1 VGAMRKFYYFFIK
14 SGLPFL
20 LLNMMILGGAK
31 AIIRT
36 NQNSLD
42 YISLNINEAEIS
54 EKVKVD
60 DIPTDPDYFWELI
73 REDLDSGMR
82 SNGNFPPIWDEPSI
96 TETIHGYIV
105 PLSSYPRV
113 NDIPLKYGD
122 YIGGFY
128 LLNGERKCGGA
139 RMWTG
144 QENIILTLFGDDTS
158 TPEKDGFSY
167 GEVIEFRFFLQ
178 DTQKDYIVTTAS
190 YYVQTGYVTNGKWYP
205 TSLSMFTN
213 IKSSIN
219 LDFYIKFTENPVC
232 VNNQIFFEAV
242 EFIGNGGPYL
252 YEWTSSIA
260 GYYSNSPTPPPLTLE
275 APIELYL
282 TVSSGNLTSSDQKTA
297 KVNYHPIVDAG
308 PDGQLCENGNYQLSA
323 TSLNSSSIEWTSSG
337 DGVFN
342 DPYLESAIYTPG
354 VQDKIT
360 GTVNLTITA
369 QPLAPCTATA
379 YDEITLTIIHLPE
392 VHAGEDMSTCGNQP
406 VSLSAQVSNVGSLLW
421 TTSGSGTF
429 SDPNSSTTQYFPSS
443 TDLSTGNNGIILI
456 LCAQAISPC
465 NVNICDSINLSF
477 NVAPT
482 ALGPTTIKRCEGVT
496 FSLTGAVSNHSS
508 ILWTTQ
514 GDGTFSNPYVIP
526 TQYTPGPQDIENSGT
541 IVTLNALP
549 IPPCDLPATKNIN
562 LYIQQKPRILSFGP
576 DTNAMCATS
585 AFLQLNAEVTG
596 NNGVSWSYTGDGT
609 LSSTNI
615 VNPKYYPGT
624 NDRQQGYFVLTLTAK
639 PKSPCQV
646 GTVESKTFYI
656 QPNPTAFAGNDT
668 IISEGVIYMT
678 DEAIA
683 ENYSAIMW
691 QTDGDGVF
699 SNPENLHTSYI
710 HGQLD
715 VYNEF
720 VELTLIAQPINPCA
734 ITASDVVI
742 LTIEISGCRDAKA
755 NAGIDKTICSNEH
768 VCMNDASARHYV
780 TLEWTSDGDGW
791 FDYPNILKPCY
802 YPGENDIF
810 NGNVTLVLN
819 AYAAEGCNNA
829 ADTVIIFINKA
840 PTAIIESE
848 TVICQGES
856 LSLSGLVQNST
867 GFQWYTTGDGYFI
880 NGQTLSPTYIH
891 GGADLASGMVQ
902 ICLKALANPG
912 CEDVTECLMITIEH
926 KPVVNA
932 GADQTIC
939 ENQTYTLNGTAQSYS
954 TVQWQTNGSGTF
966 NNPSI
971 LKPVYTPSAADKTA
985 GSIVLTLTAQPVS
998 PCTVS
1003 VSDQMTL
1010 TIQRHATANAGS
1022 DATICEDATYTLNG
1036 TAQRYSSVSWSTS
1049 GTGTFNNPSILK
1061 PVYTPSAADKTAG
1074 SVVLTLT
1081 AQPISPCAV
1090 SASDQMILTIK
1101 RLAVANAGSD
1111 ATICEDATYTLN
1123 GTAQRYSSV
1132 SWSSS
1137 GTGTF
1142 NNPSILKPVYTPS
1155 AADKTAGS
1163 VALTLTAHPISPC
1176 VVSTS
1181 DQMILTIQR
1190 NATANAGSDATIC
1203 EDATY
1208 TLNGTAQHYSSVSW
1222 SSSGT
1227 GTFNN
1232 PSILKPVYT
1241 PSAAD
1246 KTAGSVVLTLTAQP
1260 ISPCVVSTSDQMTLT
1275 IQRLATANA
1284 GSDATICED
1293 ATYTLNGTAQRYSS
1307 INWSSSGTG
1316 TFNNPSTLKP
1326 VYTPSAV
1333 DKTAGSVVLTLTA
1346 QPISPCTVS
1355 TSDQMTLTIQRLA
1368 TANAGSDATICEDA
1382 TYTLNGT
1389 AQHYSSVSWSS
1400 SGTGT
1405 FNNPSILKPVYTPSV
1420 ADKTAGSV
1428 VLTLTAQPISPCTVS
1443 VSDQMTLTI
1452 QPLAL
1457 VNAGDD
1463 ATICAG
1469 QNYQLAGWAENYKS
1483 LIWTTSGDGSFDNS
1497 KILNPI
1503 YYPGQGDQ
1511 GADSVMLCLTAEGL
1525 NGCNAVFDCMK
1536 ITIQPLP
1543 IADAGENQAF
1553 CITGQI
1559 IVIGTSINSSSS
1571 MWISNGDGSFI
1582 EPTSLTTQYLPG
1594 TNDLANGFVD
1604 LCLTVTG
1611 LFDCG
1616 EHTDCITIYLIP
1628 EPIVNAGEDVTIT
1641 KYQSYQTLNATA
1653 QNVQSLI
1660 WNTSGSGVFN
1670 DETTLHTIYSPSL
1683 EDISSGEVILTL
1695 TGFPLNPCQNVAID
1709 SLKLTITYDCLDA
1722 ITNAGDDEIVCEGE
1736 SIQITSATAQF
1747 YESLLWSTDG
1757 DGSFDNLQV
1766 LDPIYTP
1773 GPNDLINGSLTLC
1786 LTAFANGDCLDDED
1800 CINLQIQKLPTV
1812 YAGADKISLLDI
1824 ICFDDAY
1831 AENYSLIQ
1839 WFTTNGM
1846 GYFEND
1852 KVINACYIPSYY
1864 DIFMD
1869 SVYFTVT
1876 CFSLNPC
1883 TIAVEDQVVVKF
1895 FDGCFDATADAG
1907 EDMTACSD
1915 GGITIS
1921 GTAENYNTV
1930 IWMTEGD
1937 GTFED
1942 FTALETIYYPGE
1954 NDIAEEN
1961 VILSLTAFAFPGCN
1975 NATDYKHITLIL
1987 PPTVNAGAD
1996 QTICENQSALLQATA
2011 ENYSSVQWQTNGSGT
2026 FNNPSILNPVYTPSA
2041 TDKTAGSVVL
2051 TLTAQPISP
2060 CVVST
2065 SDQMTLTIQ
2074 RLATANAGSD
2084 ATICEDATYTLNGTA
2099 QRYSSISWSSSGTG
2113 TFNNPSTLKP
2123 VYTPSAVDKTAGSVV
2138 LTLTAQPISPCDVST
2153 SDQMTLTIQRL
2164 ATANAGSDATICEN
2178 QTHTLNGAAQSYST
2192 VQWQTNGSGTFNNPS
2207 ILKPVYTP
2215 SAADKT
2221 AGSVVLTLT
2230 AQSISPCTVSVSDQ
2244 MTLTIQPL
2252 ALVNAG
2258 DDATICAGQNY
2269 QLAGW
2274 AENYK
2279 SLIWTTSGDGS
2290 FDNSKIL
2297 NPIYYP
2303 GQGDQGADSVML
2315 CLTAEGLNGCN
2326 AVFDCMKITIQPL
2339 PIADAGENQAF
2350 CITGQIIVIGTSIN
2364 SSSSMWI
2371 SNGDGSFIEPTSLT
2385 TQYLP
2390 GTNDLA
2396 NGFVDLCLTVTGLF
2410 DCGEHTDCIT
2420 IYLIPEPI
2428 VNAGEDVTI
2437 TKYQSYQTLNATAQN
2452 VQSLIW
2458 NTSGS
2463 GVFNDETTLHTIY
2476 SPSLEDIN
2484 SGEVILTLTG
2494 FPLNPCQNVAI
2505 DSLKLTITYD
2515 CLDAIANAGDDEI
2528 VCEGES
2534 IQITSAT
2541 AQFYESLLWST
2552 DGDGSFDNLQ
2562 VLDPIYTPGPNDLI
2576 NGSLTLC
2583 LTAFAN
2589 GDCLDDEDCINLQI
2603 QKLPTVY
2610 AGADKISL
2618 LDIICFDDAY
2628 AENYSLIQWF
2638 TTNGMGYFENDKV
2651 INACYIPSYYDI
2663 FMDSV
2668 YFTVTCFSLN
2678 PCTIAVED
2686 QVVVKFFDGCFDATA
2701 DAGEDMTACSDGG
2714 ITISG
2719 TAENYNTVIWMTE
2732 GDGTFE
2738 DSTALETIY
2747 YPGENDIAEEN
2758 VILSLT
2764 AFALPGCNNATD
2776 YKHITLIL
2784 PPTVNA
2790 GPDVNICETSMYC
2803 SISGSASG
2811 YTQIE
2816 WETSGDGFFIPVNS
2830 LNTFYYPSYSDRENG
2845 GVVISLIAYSELCAP
2860 VSDQMELSIIKA
2872 PIVFAGNNSTICQD
2886 DSFTTLTA
2894 FASNYQQLQWSSSGD
2909 GIFESPDSLITIYYP
2924 GALDIQNGEATL
2936 NLNGLAIYPCANE
2949 SSNMLLTILPNAT
2962 ADAGM
2967 DVSICENENVSLSAS
2982 GTNYKKVEWQT
2993 TGDGTFKNKKSLT
3006 TIYYPGSQDKISGSV
3021 ELTILAYSS
3030 NGCSNASSSLT
3041 VTIEK
3046 IPTVNAGAD
3055 QTICENQSALLQAT
3069 AENYSNVQW
3078 STSGDG
3084 NFDNLNSLYTVYT
3097 PGNQDKENGGV
3108 TLTLLAM
3115 PVDLCATVSDQ
3126 LILTFQSVPEVY
3138 AGNDVTVCEN
3148 TLVSLQGEVVNSCY
3162 FTWQT
3167 SGDGAFENA
3176 ESLITS
3182 YSPGLLDIESGK
3194 VTIWLAAQGC
3204 GPCEQIVKDSLD
3216 VTIKKL
3222 AFVDAG
3228 EDGIVCSDDIFILN
3242 QSAANNYKYI
3252 YWSTKGDGVFDN
3264 PLALHT
3270 YYIPGPEDI
3279 FTGQTELC
3287 LYAKPKSPCSLLS
3300 EDCLIL
3306 QIFNSPVANAGENAT
3321 ICQSNS
3327 YLLQPTVSN
3336 ADGIEWHSAGD
3347 GYFDNPNQP
3356 NATYYHG
3363 SGDAS
3368 LGYVTLTLTAFGMES
3383 CGDISDELVL
3393 SINLPAE
3400 AIAGEDQVV
3409 CENDLVLL
3417 DGFASNFSSILW
3429 QTNGDGWFEDVN
3441 NLNTVYHPGQYDIIL
3456 GEVTLCLKAFGLEGC
3471 LETIDCLEINI
3482 NQSPMVSAGNHTTIC
3497 ENDVVSLIGQ
3507 SEHCSAIEWSST
3519 GDGYF
3524 IDPANILTEYV
3535 PGQQD
3540 LINGFVEICLNGSGY
3555 SPCGQNSDCIMISF
3569 VRLPIVFAG
3578 DDTTIGKN
3586 DLFVTEFATASN
3598 VLTLLWSTSG
3608 SGLFDNPEVLV
3619 TTYTPSLED
3628 IEDSEVILTLTA
3640 QPLTPCQIEA
3650 TDELILKIS
3659 YTCLDAVINSGGDGI
3674 VCLGDDFMISDAQG
3688 MYYSGLLWETT
3699 GDGSFNDITALN
3711 PIYTPGPQ
3719 DEFYGTVTLCVTAY
3733 GLEDCLDATD
3743 CLVLTIQKP
3752 PVAFAGNSNIV
3763 PFPEEGGYTFT
3774 TAWAEHTELVQW
3786 ITTNGMGI
3794 FDDEN
3799 KINPTYQPSFLE
3811 IYYEYVTFGMVC
3823 SPINPCTVS
3832 DESFTNITF
3841 TLEGDDASVDI
3852 NEEIIYFCE
3861 NDTAIQIN
3869 ANGSYYS
3876 SVIWETTGDG
3886 YFRHGNSLSPIYV
3899 PGIIDSSGI
3908 EFTLTVTAVA
3918 FPDYQSATD
3927 QVIVSKILPPEI
3939 IAGTDMTVCGDEP
3952 ISIENFYAENVDL
3965 VYWETSGDGDFTEPN
3980 NVITEYIAGQQD
3992 LINGYVVLTLYG
4004 INNNSICNYENA
4016 SSSIIITFEWPVI
4029 TTNIFDK
4036 DIKLGSPLELIIEAN
4051 NAETIQWHGPNGII
4065 EGTGSLILY
4074 INEATYEDEGDY
4086 YCVITNQCTT
4096 IYSDTAHITVY
4107 EEQVINL
4114 PADWSGISSW
4124 IQPFEPEIE
4133 SIFADILD
4141 DLILIK
4147 NMTQMYS
4154 PVLNIVML
4162 ETWNPQEGYEIKTKS
4177 AVDVVFTGNRNLN
4190 TTIEIKHG
4198 WGYLPVISSCPVDVS
4213 SLFVGQQIEIIKEIG
4228 GMGTYWPQLGINTI
4242 VNLQPGRAYQI
4253 KAIEDF
4259 NITFPECEAN
4269 KSGNNGSKVYEPFN
4283 PTSWNNPVR
4292 TPSTHV
4298 IAIGKDAFYQLK
4310 PGNVIGAFTGNGTCA
4325 GILQLT
4331 RNDEAL
4337 VVFGK
4342 DPFTEV
4348 SDGFVSNEPIN
4359 FYMFDPS
4366 CNETHSIEV
4375 VFDKSFPNHDG
4386 LFHFNGMSCISGIKS
4401 STFIAYENLTS
4412 AINIYPN
4419 PTSGEVT
4426 IEGAQGKITVEVYQ
4440 AGGLL
4445 LFKIN
4450 EDNDNHKGRINFT
4463 LESYP
4468 AGIYYLR
4475 IISENVTDIRKI
4487 IRW

>member
-1 VGAMRKFYYFFIK
+1 
-14 SGLPFL
+14 
-20 LLNMMILGGAK
+20 
-31 AIIRT
+31 
-36 NQNSLD
+36 
-42 YISLNINEAEIS
+42 
-54 EKVKVD
+54 
-60 DIPTDPDYFWELI
+60 
-73 REDLDSGMR
+73 
-82 SNGNFPPIWDEPSI
+82 
-96 TETIHGYIV
+96 
-105 PLSSYPRV
+105 
-113 NDIPLKYGD
+113 
-122 YIGGFY
+122 
-128 LLNGERKCGGA
+128 
-139 RMWTG
+139 
-144 QENIILTLFGDDTS
+144 
-158 TPEKDGFSY
+158 
-167 GEVIEFRFFLQ
+167 
-178 DTQKDYIVTTAS
+178 
-190 YYVQTGYVTNGKWYP
+190 
-205 TSLSMFTN
+205 
-213 IKSSIN
+213 
-219 LDFYIKFTENPVC
+219 
-232 VNNQIFFEAV
+232 
-242 EFIGNGGPYL
+242 
-252 YEWTSSIA
+252 
-260 GYYSNSPTPPPLTLE
+260 
-275 APIELYL
+275 
-282 TVSSGNLTSSDQKTA
+282 
-297 KVNYHPIVDAG
+297 
-308 PDGQLCENGNYQLSA
+308 
-323 TSLNSSSIEWTSSG
+323 
-337 DGVFN
+337 
-342 DPYLESAIYTPG
+342 
-354 VQDKIT
+354 
-360 GTVNLTITA
+360 
-369 QPLAPCTATA
+369 
-379 YDEITLTIIHLPE
+379 
-392 VHAGEDMSTCGNQP
+392 
-406 VSLSAQVSNVGSLLW
+406 
-421 TTSGSGTF
+421 
-429 SDPNSSTTQYFPSS
+429 
-443 TDLSTGNNGIILI
+443 
-456 LCAQAISPC
+456 
-465 NVNICDSINLSF
+465 
-477 NVAPT
+477 
-482 ALGPTTIKRCEGVT
+482 
-496 FSLTGAVSNHSS
+496 
-508 ILWTTQ
+508 
-514 GDGTFSNPYVIP
+514 
-526 TQYTPGPQDIENSGT
+526 
-541 IVTLNALP
+541 
-549 IPPCDLPATKNIN
+549 
-562 LYIQQKPRILSFGP
+562 
-576 DTNAMCATS
+576 
-585 AFLQLNAEVTG
+585 
-596 NNGVSWSYTGDGT
+596 
-609 LSSTNI
+609 
-615 VNPKYYPGT
+615 
-624 NDRQQGYFVLTLTAK
+624 
-639 PKSPCQV
+639 
-646 GTVESKTFYI
+646 
-656 QPNPTAFAGNDT
+656 
-668 IISEGVIYMT
+668 
-678 DEAIA
+678 
-683 ENYSAIMW
+683 
-691 QTDGDGVF
+691 
-699 SNPENLHTSYI
+699 
-710 HGQLD
+710 
-715 VYNEF
+715 
-720 VELTLIAQPINPCA
+720 
-734 ITASDVVI
+734 
-742 LTIEISGCRDAKA
+742 
-755 NAGIDKTICSNEH
+755 
-768 VCMNDASARHYV
+768 
-780 TLEWTSDGDGW
+780 
-791 FDYPNILKPCY
+791 
-802 YPGENDIF
+802 
-810 NGNVTLVLN
+810 
-819 AYAAEGCNNA
+819 
-829 ADTVIIFINKA
+829 
-840 PTAIIESE
+840 
-848 TVICQGES
+848 
-856 LSLSGLVQNST
+856 
-867 GFQWYTTGDGYFI
+867 
-880 NGQTLSPTYIH
+880 
-891 GGADLASGMVQ
+891 
-902 ICLKALANPG
+902 
-912 CEDVTECLMITIEH
+912 
-926 KPVVNA
+926 
-932 GADQTIC
+932 
-939 ENQTYTLNGTAQSYS
+939 
-954 TVQWQTNGSGTF
+954 
-966 NNPSI
+966 
-971 LKPVYTPSAADKTA
+971 
-985 GSIVLTLTAQPVS
+985 
-998 PCTVS
+998 
-1003 VSDQMTL
+1003 
-1010 TIQRHATANAGS
+1010 
-1022 DATICEDATYTLNG
+1022 
-1036 TAQRYSSVSWSTS
+1036 
-1049 GTGTFNNPSILK
+1049 
-1061 PVYTPSAADKTAG
+1061 
-1074 SVVLTLT
+1074 
-1081 AQPISPCAV
+1081 
-1090 SASDQMILTIK
+1090 
-1101 RLAVANAGSD
+1101 
-1111 ATICEDATYTLN
+1111 
-1123 GTAQRYSSV
+1123 
-1132 SWSSS
+1132 
-1137 GTGTF
+1137 
-1142 NNPSILKPVYTPS
+1142 
-1155 AADKTAGS
+1155 
-1163 VALTLTAHPISPC
+1163 
-1176 VVSTS
+1176 
-1181 DQMILTIQR
+1181 
-1190 NATANAGSDATIC
+1190 
-1203 EDATY
+1203 
-1208 TLNGTAQHYSSVSW
+1208 
-1222 SSSGT
+1222 
-1227 GTFNN
+1227 
-1232 PSILKPVYT
+1232 
-1241 PSAAD
+1241 
-1246 KTAGSVVLTLTAQP
+1246 
-1260 ISPCVVSTSDQMTLT
+1260 
-1275 IQRLATANA
+1275 
-1284 GSDATICED
+1284 
-1293 ATYTLNGTAQRYSS
+1293 
-1307 INWSSSGTG
+1307 
-1316 TFNNPSTLKP
+1316 
-1326 VYTPSAV
+1326 
-1333 DKTAGSVVLTLTA
+1333 
-1346 QPISPCTVS
+1346 
-1355 TSDQMTLTIQRLA
+1355 
-1368 TANAGSDATICEDA
+1368 
-1382 TYTLNGT
+1382 
-1389 AQHYSSVSWSS
+1389 
-1400 SGTGT
+1400 
-1405 FNNPSILKPVYTPSV
+1405 
-1420 ADKTAGSV
+1420 
-1428 VLTLTAQPISPCTVS
+1428 
-1443 VSDQMTLTI
+1443 
-1452 QPLAL
+1452 
-1457 VNAGDD
+1457 
-1463 ATICAG
+1463 
-1469 QNYQLAGWAENYKS
+1469 
-1483 LIWTTSGDGSFDNS
+1483 
-1497 KILNPI
+1497 
-1503 YYPGQGDQ
+1503 
-1511 GADSVMLCLTAEGL
+1511 MLCLTAEGL

-1553 CITGQI
+1553 CI
-1559 IVIGTSINSSSS
+1559 
-1571 MWISNGDGSFI
+1571 
-1582 EPTSLTTQYLPG
+1582 
-1594 TNDLANGFVD
+1594 
-1604 LCLTVTG
+1604 
-1611 LFDCG
+1611 
-1616 EHTDCITIYLIP
+1616 
-1628 EPIVNAGEDVTIT
+1628 
-1641 KYQSYQTLNATA
+1641 
-1653 QNVQSLI
+1653 
-1660 WNTSGSGVFN
+1660 
-1670 DETTLHTIYSPSL
+1670 
-1683 EDISSGEVILTL
+1683 
-1695 TGFPLNPCQNVAID
+1695 
-1709 SLKLTITYDCLDA
+1709 
-1722 ITNAGDDEIVCEGE
+1722 
-1736 SIQITSATAQF
+1736 
-1747 YESLLWSTDG
+1747 
-1757 DGSFDNLQV
+1757 
-1766 LDPIYTP
+1766 
-1773 GPNDLINGSLTLC
+1773 
-1786 LTAFANGDCLDDED
+1786 
-1800 CINLQIQKLPTV
+1800 
-1812 YAGADKISLLDI
+1812 AD
-1824 ICFDDAY
+1824 
-1831 AENYSLIQ
+1831 
-1839 WFTTNGM
+1839 
-1846 GYFEND
+1846 
-1852 KVINACYIPSYY
+1852 
-1864 DIFMD
+1864 
-1869 SVYFTVT
+1869 
-1876 CFSLNPC
+1876 
-1883 TIAVEDQVVVKF
+1883 
-1895 FDGCFDATADAG
+1895 
-1907 EDMTACSD
+1907 
-1915 GGITIS
+1915 
-1921 GTAENYNTV
+1921 
-1930 IWMTEGD
+1930 
-1937 GTFED
+1937 
-1942 FTALETIYYPGE
+1942 
-1954 NDIAEEN
+1954 
-1961 VILSLTAFAFPGCN
+1961 
-1975 NATDYKHITLIL
+1975 
-1987 PPTVNAGAD
+1987 
-1996 QTICENQSALLQATA
+1996 
-2011 ENYSSVQWQTNGSGT
+2011 
-2026 FNNPSILNPVYTPSA
+2026 
-2041 TDKTAGSVVL
+2041 
-2051 TLTAQPISP
+2051 
-2060 CVVST
+2060 
-2065 SDQMTLTIQ
+2065 
-2074 RLATANAGSD
+2074 
-2084 ATICEDATYTLNGTA
+2084 
-2099 QRYSSISWSSSGTG
+2099 
-2113 TFNNPSTLKP
+2113 
-2123 VYTPSAVDKTAGSVV
+2123 
-2138 LTLTAQPISPCDVST
+2138 
-2153 SDQMTLTIQRL
+2153 
-2164 ATANAGSDATICEN
+2164 
-2178 QTHTLNGAAQSYST
+2178 
-2192 VQWQTNGSGTFNNPS
+2192 
-2207 ILKPVYTP
+2207 
-2215 SAADKT
+2215 
-2221 AGSVVLTLT
+2221 
-2230 AQSISPCTVSVSDQ
+2230 
-2244 MTLTIQPL
+2244 
-2252 ALVNAG
+2252 
-2258 DDATICAGQNY
+2258 
-2269 QLAGW
+2269 
-2274 AENYK
+2274 
-2279 SLIWTTSGDGS
+2279 
-2290 FDNSKIL
+2290 
-2297 NPIYYP
+2297 
-2303 GQGDQGADSVML
+2303 
-2315 CLTAEGLNGCN
+2315 
-2326 AVFDCMKITIQPL
+2326 
-2339 PIADAGENQAF
+2339 
-2350 CITGQIIVIGTSIN
+2350 QIIVIGTSIN

-2628 AENYSLIQWF
+2628 AENYSLVQWF

-2663 FMDSV
+2663 SKDSI

-3524 IDPANILTEYV
+3524 TDPANILTEYV

>member
-1 VGAMRKFYYFFIK
+1 
-14 SGLPFL
+14 
-20 LLNMMILGGAK
+20 MMILGGAK

-60 DIPTDPDYFWELI
+60 DIPTDPDNFWELI

-379 YDEITLTIIHLPE
+379 YDEITLTIIHFPE
-392 VHAGEDMSTCGNQP
+392 VHAGEDMSTCGIQP

-456 LCAQAISPC
+456 LCAEAISPC

-734 ITASDVVI
+734 IIASDVVI

-1010 TIQRHATANAGS
+1010 TIQWH
-1022 DATICEDATYTLNG
+1022 
-1036 TAQRYSSVSWSTS
+1036 
-1049 GTGTFNNPSILK
+1049 
-1061 PVYTPSAADKTAG
+1061 
-1074 SVVLTLT
+1074 
-1081 AQPISPCAV
+1081 
-1090 SASDQMILTIK
+1090 
-1101 RLAVANAGSD
+1101 
-1111 ATICEDATYTLN
+1111 
-1123 GTAQRYSSV
+1123 
-1132 SWSSS
+1132 
-1137 GTGTF
+1137 
-1142 NNPSILKPVYTPS
+1142 
-1155 AADKTAGS
+1155 
-1163 VALTLTAHPISPC
+1163 
-1176 VVSTS
+1176 
-1181 DQMILTIQR
+1181 
-1190 NATANAGSDATIC
+1190 
-1203 EDATY
+1203 
-1208 TLNGTAQHYSSVSW
+1208 
-1222 SSSGT
+1222 
-1227 GTFNN
+1227 
-1232 PSILKPVYT
+1232 
-1241 PSAAD
+1241 
-1246 KTAGSVVLTLTAQP
+1246 
-1260 ISPCVVSTSDQMTLT
+1260 
-1275 IQRLATANA
+1275 
-1284 GSDATICED
+1284 
-1293 ATYTLNGTAQRYSS
+1293 
-1307 INWSSSGTG
+1307 
-1316 TFNNPSTLKP
+1316 
-1326 VYTPSAV
+1326 
-1333 DKTAGSVVLTLTA
+1333 
-1346 QPISPCTVS
+1346 
-1355 TSDQMTLTIQRLA
+1355 A

-1536 ITIQPLP
+1536 LTIQPLP

-1553 CITGQI
+1553 CIT
-1559 IVIGTSINSSSS
+1559 
-1571 MWISNGDGSFI
+1571 
-1582 EPTSLTTQYLPG
+1582 
-1594 TNDLANGFVD
+1594 A
-1604 LCLTVTG
+1604 
-1611 LFDCG
+1611 
-1616 EHTDCITIYLIP
+1616 
-1628 EPIVNAGEDVTIT
+1628 
-1641 KYQSYQTLNATA
+1641 
-1653 QNVQSLI
+1653 
-1660 WNTSGSGVFN
+1660 
-1670 DETTLHTIYSPSL
+1670 
-1683 EDISSGEVILTL
+1683 
-1695 TGFPLNPCQNVAID
+1695 
-1709 SLKLTITYDCLDA
+1709 
-1722 ITNAGDDEIVCEGE
+1722 
-1736 SIQITSATAQF
+1736 
-1747 YESLLWSTDG
+1747 
-1757 DGSFDNLQV
+1757 
-1766 LDPIYTP
+1766 
-1773 GPNDLINGSLTLC
+1773 
-1786 LTAFANGDCLDDED
+1786 
-1800 CINLQIQKLPTV
+1800 
-1812 YAGADKISLLDI
+1812 
-1824 ICFDDAY
+1824 
-1831 AENYSLIQ
+1831 
-1839 WFTTNGM
+1839 
-1846 GYFEND
+1846 
-1852 KVINACYIPSYY
+1852 
-1864 DIFMD
+1864 
-1869 SVYFTVT
+1869 
-1876 CFSLNPC
+1876 
-1883 TIAVEDQVVVKF
+1883 
-1895 FDGCFDATADAG
+1895 
-1907 EDMTACSD
+1907 
-1915 GGITIS
+1915 
-1921 GTAENYNTV
+1921 
-1930 IWMTEGD
+1930 
-1937 GTFED
+1937 
-1942 FTALETIYYPGE
+1942 
-1954 NDIAEEN
+1954 
-1961 VILSLTAFAFPGCN
+1961 
-1975 NATDYKHITLIL
+1975 
-1987 PPTVNAGAD
+1987 
-1996 QTICENQSALLQATA
+1996 
-2011 ENYSSVQWQTNGSGT
+2011 
-2026 FNNPSILNPVYTPSA
+2026 
-2041 TDKTAGSVVL
+2041 
-2051 TLTAQPISP
+2051 
-2060 CVVST
+2060 
-2065 SDQMTLTIQ
+2065 
-2074 RLATANAGSD
+2074 
-2084 ATICEDATYTLNGTA
+2084 
-2099 QRYSSISWSSSGTG
+2099 
-2113 TFNNPSTLKP
+2113 
-2123 VYTPSAVDKTAGSVV
+2123 
-2138 LTLTAQPISPCDVST
+2138 
-2153 SDQMTLTIQRL
+2153 
-2164 ATANAGSDATICEN
+2164 
-2178 QTHTLNGAAQSYST
+2178 
-2192 VQWQTNGSGTFNNPS
+2192 
-2207 ILKPVYTP
+2207 
-2215 SAADKT
+2215 
-2221 AGSVVLTLT
+2221 
-2230 AQSISPCTVSVSDQ
+2230 
-2244 MTLTIQPL
+2244 
-2252 ALVNAG
+2252 
-2258 DDATICAGQNY
+2258 
-2269 QLAGW
+2269 
-2274 AENYK
+2274 
-2279 SLIWTTSGDGS
+2279 
-2290 FDNSKIL
+2290 
-2297 NPIYYP
+2297 
-2303 GQGDQGADSVML
+2303 
-2315 CLTAEGLNGCN
+2315 
-2326 AVFDCMKITIQPL
+2326 
-2339 PIADAGENQAF
+2339 
-2350 CITGQIIVIGTSIN
+2350 QIIVIGTSIN

-2505 DSLKLTITYD
+2505 DILKLTITYD

-2663 FMDSV
+2663 SKDSI

-2816 WETSGDGFFIPVNS
+2816 WETSGDGFFIPVNG

-3167 SGDGAFENA
+3167 SGDGAFENT

-3383 CGDISDELVL
+3383 CGDISDELLL

-3441 NLNTVYHPGQYDIIL
+3441 NLNTVYYPGQYDIIL

-3471 LETIDCLEINI
+3471 PETIDCLEINI

-3524 IDPANILTEYV
+3524 TDPANILTEYV

-3598 VLTLLWSTSG
+3598 VSTLLWSTSG
-3608 SGLFDNPEVLV
+3608 SGLFDNPGVLV

-3899 PGIIDSSGI
+3899 PGIIDSSGV

-3952 ISIENFYAENVDL
+3952 ISIETFYAENVDL

>member
-1 VGAMRKFYYFFIK
+1 
-14 SGLPFL
+14 
-20 LLNMMILGGAK
+20 MMILGGAK

-379 YDEITLTIIHLPE
+379 YDEITLTIIHFPE
-392 VHAGEDMSTCGNQP
+392 VHAGEDMSTCGIQP

-456 LCAQAISPC
+456 LCAEAISPC

-734 ITASDVVI
+734 IIASDVLI

-1036 TAQRYSSVSWSTS
+1036 TAQ
-1049 GTGTFNNPSILK
+1049 
-1061 PVYTPSAADKTAG
+1061 
-1074 SVVLTLT
+1074 
-1081 AQPISPCAV
+1081 
-1090 SASDQMILTIK
+1090 
-1101 RLAVANAGSD
+1101 
-1111 ATICEDATYTLN
+1111 
-1123 GTAQRYSSV
+1123 
-1132 SWSSS
+1132 
-1137 GTGTF
+1137 
-1142 NNPSILKPVYTPS
+1142 
-1155 AADKTAGS
+1155 
-1163 VALTLTAHPISPC
+1163 
-1176 VVSTS
+1176 
-1181 DQMILTIQR
+1181 
-1190 NATANAGSDATIC
+1190 
-1203 EDATY
+1203 
-1208 TLNGTAQHYSSVSW
+1208 HYSSVSW

-1227 GTFNN
+1227 G
-1232 PSILKPVYT
+1232 I
-1241 PSAAD
+1241 
-1246 KTAGSVVLTLTAQP
+1246 
-1260 ISPCVVSTSDQMTLT
+1260 
-1275 IQRLATANA
+1275 
-1284 GSDATICED
+1284 
-1293 ATYTLNGTAQRYSS
+1293 
-1307 INWSSSGTG
+1307 
-1316 TFNNPSTLKP
+1316 
-1326 VYTPSAV
+1326 
-1333 DKTAGSVVLTLTA
+1333 
-1346 QPISPCTVS
+1346 
-1355 TSDQMTLTIQRLA
+1355 
-1368 TANAGSDATICEDA
+1368 
-1382 TYTLNGT
+1382 
-1389 AQHYSSVSWSS
+1389 
-1400 SGTGT
+1400 

-1536 ITIQPLP
+1536 LTIQPLP

-1553 CITGQI
+1553 CIADQI

-1695 TGFPLNPCQNVAID
+1695 TGFPLNPCQNI
-1709 SLKLTITYDCLDA
+1709 
-1722 ITNAGDDEIVCEGE
+1722 
-1736 SIQITSATAQF
+1736 
-1747 YESLLWSTDG
+1747 
-1757 DGSFDNLQV
+1757 
-1766 LDPIYTP
+1766 
-1773 GPNDLINGSLTLC
+1773 
-1786 LTAFANGDCLDDED
+1786 
-1800 CINLQIQKLPTV
+1800 
-1812 YAGADKISLLDI
+1812 
-1824 ICFDDAY
+1824 
-1831 AENYSLIQ
+1831 
-1839 WFTTNGM
+1839 
-1846 GYFEND
+1846 
-1852 KVINACYIPSYY
+1852 
-1864 DIFMD
+1864 
-1869 SVYFTVT
+1869 
-1876 CFSLNPC
+1876 
-1883 TIAVEDQVVVKF
+1883 
-1895 FDGCFDATADAG
+1895 
-1907 EDMTACSD
+1907 
-1915 GGITIS
+1915 
-1921 GTAENYNTV
+1921 
-1930 IWMTEGD
+1930 
-1937 GTFED
+1937 
-1942 FTALETIYYPGE
+1942 
-1954 NDIAEEN
+1954 
-1961 VILSLTAFAFPGCN
+1961 
-1975 NATDYKHITLIL
+1975 
-1987 PPTVNAGAD
+1987 
-1996 QTICENQSALLQATA
+1996 
-2011 ENYSSVQWQTNGSGT
+2011 
-2026 FNNPSILNPVYTPSA
+2026 
-2041 TDKTAGSVVL
+2041 
-2051 TLTAQPISP
+2051 
-2060 CVVST
+2060 
-2065 SDQMTLTIQ
+2065 
-2074 RLATANAGSD
+2074 
-2084 ATICEDATYTLNGTA
+2084 
-2099 QRYSSISWSSSGTG
+2099 
-2113 TFNNPSTLKP
+2113 
-2123 VYTPSAVDKTAGSVV
+2123 
-2138 LTLTAQPISPCDVST
+2138 
-2153 SDQMTLTIQRL
+2153 
-2164 ATANAGSDATICEN
+2164 
-2178 QTHTLNGAAQSYST
+2178 
-2192 VQWQTNGSGTFNNPS
+2192 
-2207 ILKPVYTP
+2207 
-2215 SAADKT
+2215 
-2221 AGSVVLTLT
+2221 
-2230 AQSISPCTVSVSDQ
+2230 
-2244 MTLTIQPL
+2244 
-2252 ALVNAG
+2252 
-2258 DDATICAGQNY
+2258 
-2269 QLAGW
+2269 
-2274 AENYK
+2274 
-2279 SLIWTTSGDGS
+2279 
-2290 FDNSKIL
+2290 
-2297 NPIYYP
+2297 
-2303 GQGDQGADSVML
+2303 
-2315 CLTAEGLNGCN
+2315 
-2326 AVFDCMKITIQPL
+2326 
-2339 PIADAGENQAF
+2339 
-2350 CITGQIIVIGTSIN
+2350 
-2364 SSSSMWI
+2364 
-2371 SNGDGSFIEPTSLT
+2371 
-2385 TQYLP
+2385 
-2390 GTNDLA
+2390 
-2396 NGFVDLCLTVTGLF
+2396 
-2410 DCGEHTDCIT
+2410 
-2420 IYLIPEPI
+2420 
-2428 VNAGEDVTI
+2428 
-2437 TKYQSYQTLNATAQN
+2437 
-2452 VQSLIW
+2452 
-2458 NTSGS
+2458 
-2463 GVFNDETTLHTIY
+2463 
-2476 SPSLEDIN
+2476 
-2484 SGEVILTLTG
+2484 
-2494 FPLNPCQNVAI
+2494 AI

-2663 FMDSV
+2663 SKDSI

-2738 DSTALETIY
+2738 DFTALETIY

-2816 WETSGDGFFIPVNS
+2816 WETSGDGFFIPVNG

-3021 ELTILAYSS
+3021 ELTILVYSS

-3321 ICQSNS
+3321 ICQLNS

-3456 GEVTLCLKAFGLEGC
+3456 GEVTLCLKAFGLDGC
-3471 LETIDCLEINI
+3471 PETIDCLEINI

-3524 IDPANILTEYV
+3524 TDPANILTEYV

-3598 VLTLLWSTSG
+3598 VSTLLWSTSG

-3852 NEEIIYFCE
+3852 NEEMIYFCE

-3886 YFRHGNSLSPIYV
+3886 YFRYGNSLSPIYV
-3899 PGIIDSSGI
+3899 PGIIDSSGV

>member
-1 VGAMRKFYYFFIK
+1 
-14 SGLPFL
+14 
-20 LLNMMILGGAK
+20 MMILGGAK

-1307 INWSSSGTG
+1307 I
-1316 TFNNPSTLKP
+1316 
-1326 VYTPSAV
+1326 
-1333 DKTAGSVVLTLTA
+1333 
-1346 QPISPCTVS
+1346 
-1355 TSDQMTLTIQRLA
+1355 
-1368 TANAGSDATICEDA
+1368 
-1382 TYTLNGT
+1382 
-1389 AQHYSSVSWSS
+1389 
-1400 SGTGT
+1400 
-1405 FNNPSILKPVYTPSV
+1405 
-1420 ADKTAGSV
+1420 
-1428 VLTLTAQPISPCTVS
+1428 
-1443 VSDQMTLTI
+1443 
-1452 QPLAL
+1452 
-1457 VNAGDD
+1457 
-1463 ATICAG
+1463 
-1469 QNYQLAGWAENYKS
+1469 
-1483 LIWTTSGDGSFDNS
+1483 
-1497 KILNPI
+1497 
-1503 YYPGQGDQ
+1503 
-1511 GADSVMLCLTAEGL
+1511 
-1525 NGCNAVFDCMK
+1525 
-1536 ITIQPLP
+1536 
-1543 IADAGENQAF
+1543 
-1553 CITGQI
+1553 
-1559 IVIGTSINSSSS
+1559 
-1571 MWISNGDGSFI
+1571 
-1582 EPTSLTTQYLPG
+1582 
-1594 TNDLANGFVD
+1594 
-1604 LCLTVTG
+1604 
-1611 LFDCG
+1611 
-1616 EHTDCITIYLIP
+1616 
-1628 EPIVNAGEDVTIT
+1628 
-1641 KYQSYQTLNATA
+1641 
-1653 QNVQSLI
+1653 
-1660 WNTSGSGVFN
+1660 
-1670 DETTLHTIYSPSL
+1670 
-1683 EDISSGEVILTL
+1683 
-1695 TGFPLNPCQNVAID
+1695 
-1709 SLKLTITYDCLDA
+1709 
-1722 ITNAGDDEIVCEGE
+1722 
-1736 SIQITSATAQF
+1736 
-1747 YESLLWSTDG
+1747 
-1757 DGSFDNLQV
+1757 
-1766 LDPIYTP
+1766 
-1773 GPNDLINGSLTLC
+1773 
-1786 LTAFANGDCLDDED
+1786 
-1800 CINLQIQKLPTV
+1800 
-1812 YAGADKISLLDI
+1812 
-1824 ICFDDAY
+1824 
-1831 AENYSLIQ
+1831 
-1839 WFTTNGM
+1839 
-1846 GYFEND
+1846 
-1852 KVINACYIPSYY
+1852 
-1864 DIFMD
+1864 
-1869 SVYFTVT
+1869 
-1876 CFSLNPC
+1876 
-1883 TIAVEDQVVVKF
+1883 
-1895 FDGCFDATADAG
+1895 
-1907 EDMTACSD
+1907 
-1915 GGITIS
+1915 
-1921 GTAENYNTV
+1921 
-1930 IWMTEGD
+1930 
-1937 GTFED
+1937 
-1942 FTALETIYYPGE
+1942 
-1954 NDIAEEN
+1954 
-1961 VILSLTAFAFPGCN
+1961 
-1975 NATDYKHITLIL
+1975 
-1987 PPTVNAGAD
+1987 
-1996 QTICENQSALLQATA
+1996 
-2011 ENYSSVQWQTNGSGT
+2011 
-2026 FNNPSILNPVYTPSA
+2026 
-2041 TDKTAGSVVL
+2041 
-2051 TLTAQPISP
+2051 
-2060 CVVST
+2060 
-2065 SDQMTLTIQ
+2065 
-2074 RLATANAGSD
+2074 
-2084 ATICEDATYTLNGTA
+2084 
-2099 QRYSSISWSSSGTG
+2099 SWSSSGTG

-2326 AVFDCMKITIQPL
+2326 AVFDCMKLTIQPL
-2339 PIADAGENQAF
+2339 PIADAGENQDF
-2350 CITGQIIVIGTSIN
+2350 CIADQIIVIGTSIN

-2562 VLDPIYTPGPNDLI
+2562 VLDPIYTPGSNDLI

-2589 GDCLDDEDCINLQI
+2589 GDCLDDQDCINLQI

>member
-379 YDEITLTIIHLPE
+379 YDEITLTIIHFPE
-392 VHAGEDMSTCGNQP
+392 VHAGEDMSTCGIQP

-456 LCAQAISPC
+456 LCAEAISPC

-734 ITASDVVI
+734 IIASDVLI

-1163 VALTLTAHPISPC
+1163 VALTLTAQPISPC

-1190 NATANAGSDATIC
+1190 NAIANAGSDATIC

-1346 QPISPCTVS
+1346 QPISPCVVS

-1536 ITIQPLP
+1536 LTIQPLP

-1553 CITGQI
+1553 CIADQI

-1695 TGFPLNPCQNVAID
+1695 TGFPLNPCQNIAID

-1722 ITNAGDDEIVCEGE
+1722 IANAGDDEIVCEGE

-1786 LTAFANGDCLDDED
+1786 LTAFANGDCLDNED

-1864 DIFMD
+1864 DISKD
-1869 SVYFTVT
+1869 SIYFTVT

-1961 VILSLTAFAFPGCN
+1961 VILSLTAFA
-1975 NATDYKHITLIL
+1975 
-1987 PPTVNAGAD
+1987 
-1996 QTICENQSALLQATA
+1996 
-2011 ENYSSVQWQTNGSGT
+2011 
-2026 FNNPSILNPVYTPSA
+2026 
-2041 TDKTAGSVVL
+2041 
-2051 TLTAQPISP
+2051 
-2060 CVVST
+2060 
-2065 SDQMTLTIQ
+2065 
-2074 RLATANAGSD
+2074 
-2084 ATICEDATYTLNGTA
+2084 
-2099 QRYSSISWSSSGTG
+2099 
-2113 TFNNPSTLKP
+2113 
-2123 VYTPSAVDKTAGSVV
+2123 
-2138 LTLTAQPISPCDVST
+2138 
-2153 SDQMTLTIQRL
+2153 
-2164 ATANAGSDATICEN
+2164 
-2178 QTHTLNGAAQSYST
+2178 
-2192 VQWQTNGSGTFNNPS
+2192 
-2207 ILKPVYTP
+2207 
-2215 SAADKT
+2215 
-2221 AGSVVLTLT
+2221 
-2230 AQSISPCTVSVSDQ
+2230 
-2244 MTLTIQPL
+2244 
-2252 ALVNAG
+2252 
-2258 DDATICAGQNY
+2258 
-2269 QLAGW
+2269 
-2274 AENYK
+2274 
-2279 SLIWTTSGDGS
+2279 
-2290 FDNSKIL
+2290 
-2297 NPIYYP
+2297 
-2303 GQGDQGADSVML
+2303 
-2315 CLTAEGLNGCN
+2315 
-2326 AVFDCMKITIQPL
+2326 
-2339 PIADAGENQAF
+2339 
-2350 CITGQIIVIGTSIN
+2350 
-2364 SSSSMWI
+2364 
-2371 SNGDGSFIEPTSLT
+2371 
-2385 TQYLP
+2385 
-2390 GTNDLA
+2390 
-2396 NGFVDLCLTVTGLF
+2396 
-2410 DCGEHTDCIT
+2410 
-2420 IYLIPEPI
+2420 
-2428 VNAGEDVTI
+2428 
-2437 TKYQSYQTLNATAQN
+2437 
-2452 VQSLIW
+2452 
-2458 NTSGS
+2458 
-2463 GVFNDETTLHTIY
+2463 
-2476 SPSLEDIN
+2476 
-2484 SGEVILTLTG
+2484 
-2494 FPLNPCQNVAI
+2494 
-2505 DSLKLTITYD
+2505 
-2515 CLDAIANAGDDEI
+2515 
-2528 VCEGES
+2528 
-2534 IQITSAT
+2534 
-2541 AQFYESLLWST
+2541 
-2552 DGDGSFDNLQ
+2552 
-2562 VLDPIYTPGPNDLI
+2562 
-2576 NGSLTLC
+2576 
-2583 LTAFAN
+2583 
-2589 GDCLDDEDCINLQI
+2589 
-2603 QKLPTVY
+2603 
-2610 AGADKISL
+2610 
-2618 LDIICFDDAY
+2618 
-2628 AENYSLIQWF
+2628 
-2638 TTNGMGYFENDKV
+2638 
-2651 INACYIPSYYDI
+2651 
-2663 FMDSV
+2663 
-2668 YFTVTCFSLN
+2668 
-2678 PCTIAVED
+2678 
-2686 QVVVKFFDGCFDATA
+2686 
-2701 DAGEDMTACSDGG
+2701 
-2714 ITISG
+2714 
-2719 TAENYNTVIWMTE
+2719 
-2732 GDGTFE
+2732 
-2738 DSTALETIY
+2738 
-2747 YPGENDIAEEN
+2747 
-2758 VILSLT
+2758 
-2764 AFALPGCNNATD
+2764 LPGCNNATD

-2816 WETSGDGFFIPVNS
+2816 WETSGDGFFIPVNG

-3021 ELTILAYSS
+3021 ELTILVYSS

-3321 ICQSNS
+3321 ICQLNS

-3456 GEVTLCLKAFGLEGC
+3456 GEVTLCLKAFGLDGC
-3471 LETIDCLEINI
+3471 PETIDCLEINI

-3524 IDPANILTEYV
+3524 TDPANILTEYV

-3598 VLTLLWSTSG
+3598 VSTLLWSTSG

-3719 DEFYGTVTLCVTAY
+3719 DEFYGAVTLCVTAY

-3852 NEEIIYFCE
+3852 NEEMIYFCE

-3886 YFRHGNSLSPIYV
+3886 YFRYGNSLSPIYV
-3899 PGIIDSSGI
+3899 PGIIDSSGV